1 MILILVA
8 SAFALSETQSS
19 DENELCN
26 YIIQKS
32 NIPVGTKLPG
42 IFMQYKNDNFNVYTP
57 EGDAI
62 GHLAISN
69 GYVAEFDCNLIEKPN
84 YDVTIKSKETVDE
97 IIDSENQVKALSK
110 KLSAKEVTIKGF
122 GLGKKFKGTLTRFG
136 IKIAA
141 LFS

>member
-84 YDVTIKSKETVDE
+84 YYVNLFFNSKPKRYCSKISLGSMLF
-97 IIDSENQVKALSK
+97 IICP
-110 KLSAKEVTIKGF
+110 
-122 GLGKKFKGTLTRFG
+122 
-136 IKIAA
+136 
-141 LFS
+141 